1 MPGNAQQW
9 SYDTSSLDRNQP
21 LTPSFQ
27 SPMFFPVPVSS
38 LPSELCPTVQ
48 RFNATVPN
56 FHFNVLSVVA
66 ATSQNRKVAMILH
79 YCAHEICVPAAG
91 VPPAEHENAK
101 TQSTETGKNENAK
114 TRKRRKRENGEN
126 TIHFV
131 GFWTWTLSQL
141 WACVKYVP
149 KQSIA

>member
-1 MPGNAQQW
+1 MRFFNSSPHLVRRSSHLREIKDQIYNVCFQCQEMH
-9 SYDTSSLDRNQP
+9 SNDTSSLDRNQP

-66 ATSQNRKVAMILH
+66 ATAQNRKVAMMLH
-79 YCAHEICVPAAG
+79 SSYRDSGAA
-91 VPPAEHENAK
+91 V
-101 TQSTETGKNENAK
+101 KNDTPRA
-114 TRKRRKRENGEN
+114 
-126 TIHFV
+126 
-131 GFWTWTLSQL
+131 L
-141 WACVKYVP
+141 
-149 KQSIA
+149 